1 LYLAL
6 IPSGIFK
13 DVSGDYLLAVP
24 CRRDSSRTVLHGFH
38 SHFKMTSERGKLA
51 PPTSIK
57 QPDTNKRSDF
67 RKKWSR
73 QEKIIWPV
81 APDGYIPN
89 SVVRSLAP
97 YPQFNH
103 SCANRGLQ
111 IKEQIQ
117 EDAISAEQ
125 KRLLKYFLEK
135 YCPSKEEQQNKDDDG
150 ICLEHDIQS
159 VPEETNITAS
169 LTSLQNKSEDTKR
182 MTPLRR
188 AVPQSQN
195 LLQNK
200 SPQQN
205 APSVDDLQMTDSSLE
220 DLKMKDSSVE
230 ELRNEEDG
238 EKDQSRC
245 EKNDAFSPKQPKKV
259 KKGQK
264 ASFKPPVVVSPRLQ
278 EEKDELHQEMM
289 SSIKEQKRS
298 GALKQT
304 MRQKTGSPLKK
315 LKSFVSPLPL
325 MGDRRPNS
333 VLIYLYKRSKAESAH
348 EQVKRAPEV
357 A

>member
-1 LYLAL
+1 
-6 IPSGIFK
+6 
-13 DVSGDYLLAVP
+13 
-24 CRRDSSRTVLHGFH
+24 
-38 SHFKMTSERGKLA
+38 MTSERGKHA

-57 QPDTNKRSDF
+57 QPDTNKRSHV
-67 RKKWSR
+67 RKKWTR

-103 SCANRGLQ
+103 FCANRGLQ

-125 KRLLKYFLEK
+125 KLLLKYFLEK
-135 YCPSKEEQQNKDDDG
+135 YCPSKEEQQNKEDDE
-150 ICLEHDIQS
+150 ITLKHDIQS

-169 LTSLQNKSEDTKR
+169 LTSLPNKSEDTKR
-182 MTPLRR
+182 LTPLKR

-195 LLQNK
+195 LLQNR

-205 APSVDDLQMTDSSLE
+205 APSLDLQMTDSSLE
-220 DLKMKDSSVE
+220 DLKMKDSSVDELQMKDSSVE
-230 ELRNEEDG
+230 ELKNEEDG
-238 EKDQSRC
+238 EKDQSLC
-245 EKNDAFSPKQPKKV
+245 EKSDAFSPKQPKKV

-264 ASFKPPVVVSPRLQ
+264 ISFKPAVAVSPRLQ
-278 EEKDELHQEMM
+278 EEKVELHQDMV
-289 SSIKEQKRS
+289 SSIKEQKRTDS
-298 GALKQT
+298 TNKSVHVLEIGTSKQT
-304 MRQKTGSPLKK
+304 MRQKAKSPLKK
-315 LKSFVSPLPL
+315 LKSFVSPLSL

-348 EQVKRAPEV
+348 EGVKRAPKV